1 MKYKRMGMRAS
12 NMLLRA
18 SAATSMYYARML
30 DARATLNA
38 TWKPRRQVET
48 TCSCECRC
56 MFHILWEFDVL
67 EEDGGSHPHEISFKD
82 LFGCVVFLPWIAISR
97 LAVMTPT
104 LDRVCQLS
112 DIVDIR
118 LLLLLVLRSCDG
130 SLHCLKISCSAA
142 LTDCYSNAPRS
153 SPSTT

>member
-1 MKYKRMGMRAS
+1 
-12 NMLLRA
+12 
-18 SAATSMYYARML
+18 MYYARML

-82 LFGCVVFLPWIAISR
+82 LFGCVVFF
-97 LAVMTPT
+97 VM
-104 LDRVCQLS
+104 DS
-112 DIVDIR
+112 DLEAGGD
-118 LLLLLVLRSCDG
+118 D
-130 SLHCLKISCSAA
+130 A
-142 LTDCYSNAPRS
+142 DPRS
-153 SPSTT
+153 LVQDQ

>member
-1 MKYKRMGMRAS
+1 
-12 NMLLRA
+12 
-18 SAATSMYYARML
+18 
-30 DARATLNA
+30 
-38 TWKPRRQVET
+38 
-48 TCSCECRC
+48 

-82 LFGCVVFLPWIAISR
+82 LFGCVVFLSWIAISR

-118 LLLLLVLRSCDG
+118 L
-130 SLHCLKISCSAA
+130 
-142 LTDCYSNAPRS
+142 
-153 SPSTT
+153 